1 MDALDPIIWCFQN
14 RVGGFQRTHD
24 PCTVRPRLRFG
35 GKQEGPL
42 SQNQPLWLRRLP
54 NQLTALRI
62 LCIPLVVWLMAQG
75 GHNESGIPYQV
86 TVYDGWASA
95 IFSLAAITD
104 FFDGWLAR
112 RFKIET
118 LFGKLLDPLADKL
131 LVVSALIILVD
142 KHRMAGWIAV
152 VLIVRDLGIN
162 AIRIAALE
170 EKIDVPSSWLG
181 KTKTFLLDFAIGFLA
196 VNGEAWGFLPA
207 RSIGLAFLWAAL
219 FASVVSAV
227 QYLVGYA
234 RQSKGLSISA

>member
-1 MDALDPIIWCFQN
+1 L
-14 RVGGFQRTHD
+14 
-24 PCTVRPRLRFG
+24 
-35 GKQEGPL
+35 K
-42 SQNQPLWLRRLP
+42 RLP

-62 LCIPLVVWLMAQG
+62 LCIPLVVWLMVQG
-75 GHNESGIPYQV
+75 AHFEEGASFEV

-112 RFKIET
+112 RFNVET

-170 EKIDVPSSWLG
+170 ESIDVPSSWLG

-196 VNGEAWGFLPA
+196 VNGTIWGFLPC
-207 RSIGLAFLWAAL
+207 REIGLAFLWAAL
-219 FASVVSAV
+219 FASVVSAI

-234 RQSKGLSISA
+234 RQSKGLSMNV

>member
-1 MDALDPIIWCFQN
+1 MQMGANLTQE
-14 RVGGFQRTHD
+14 H
-24 PCTVRPRLRFG
+24 PR
-35 GKQEGPL
+35 
-42 SQNQPLWLRRLP
+42 WLKRLP

-62 LCIPLVVWLMAQG
+62 LCIPLVVWLMIQG
-75 GHNESGIPYQV
+75 AHYEDGMPFQV
-86 TVYDGWASA
+86 TVYDAWASV

-112 RFKIET
+112 RFNVET

-142 KHRMAGWIAV
+142 KHRMEGWIAV
-152 VLIVRDLGIN
+152 ILIVRDLGIN

-170 EKIDVPSSWLG
+170 ENIDVPSSWLG
-181 KTKTFLLDFAIGFLA
+181 KTKTFLIDFAIGFLA
-196 VNGEAWGFLPA
+196 VNGTIGGFLPC
-207 RSIGLAFLWAAL
+207 REIGQAFLWAAL

-234 RQSKGLSISA
+234 RQSKGLSMGA